1 MSFFKDMLK
10 DSESL
15 FKDTVALDYDFIP
28 KLIPYRETEQR
39 YIASCI
45 KPLFQQRNGK
55 NLIIHGSPGVGKT
68 VAIRH
73 LFKEI
78 EEETDEVVPIYINC
92 WQKNTTYKIVLDICG
107 QLGYKF
113 TQNKKTNELIVI
125 LGQMLNKKSVVFC
138 FDEIDKVAND
148 FDFLY
153 FLLENIYRKT
163 ILLITN
169 YKDWVVDLD
178 ERIRSRLALE
188 FLEFKKYNSSEIK
201 GILKNRLK
209 YAFVD
214 GVWEDNAFS
223 LAADKT
229 SEIEDIR
236 SGLYLLKEAGSIA
249 EEHSSKKITKDDV
262 LKAIAKM
269 DEFKIKDKEELDE
282 EERLILK
289 IVKQN
294 SGKKI
299 GELYKLYQQQ
309 GGEGVYKTFQRKIR
323 KLEENKFISTS
334 KVIGGTEGTTT
345 IVSYQ
350 EKKLTDY

>member
-1 MSFFKDMLK
+1 MSFFKDMLR

-28 KLIPYRETEQR
+28 KIIPYRENEQR

-45 KPLFQQRNGK
+45 KPLFQERNGK
-55 NLIIHGSPGVGKT
+55 NLLIHGSPGVGKT
-68 VAIRH
+68 VAVRH

-78 EEETDEVVPIYINC
+78 EDETDEVVPIYINC
-92 WQKNTTYKIVLDICG
+92 WQKNTTYKIIVDICDK
-107 QLGYKF
+107 LDYRF
-113 TQNKKTNELIVI
+113 TQNKKTNELLVV
-125 LGQMLNKKSVVFC
+125 LKQMLNKKSVVFC
-138 FDEIDKVAND
+138 FDEADKVED

-153 FLLENIYRKT
+153 FLIENIYRKT

-169 YKDWVVDLD
+169 YKDWVVELD

-188 FLEFKKYNSSEIK
+188 FLEFKKYNANEIK
-201 GILKNRLK
+201 GILKDRLK
-209 YAFVD
+209 YAFVED
-214 GVWEDNAFS
+214 VWEQDAFD
-223 LAADKT
+223 LAAHKT
-229 SEIEDIR
+229 AEIEDIR
-236 SGLYLLKEAGSIA
+236 SGLYLLKEAGNIS
-249 EEHSSKKITKDDV
+249 EERSSKNITKEDV
-262 LKAIAKM
+262 LKATSKL
-269 DEFKIKDKEELDE
+269 DEFKIKDKNELDE

-289 IVKQN
+289 LIKQN

-299 GELYKLYQQQ
+299 GELYKIYQKQ
-309 GGEGVYKTFQRKIR
+309 GGEGVYKTFQRKIK
-323 KLEENKFISTS
+323 KLEENKFISAS